1 MTVPCRPVSAR
12 SNDERATTILTT
24 YERPYGPQ
32 NANLTDAYSVA
43 ANYADGRRGEV
54 PHGSYDPM
62 TRLKICNRPG
72 EHN

>member
-1 MTVPCRPVSAR
+1 MTALCRPAFAR
-12 SNDERATTILTT
+12 SSEERATTTLTT

-62 TRLKICNRPG
+62 TRLTLCN
-72 EHN
+72 